1 MKEIILLFESDE
13 IKDETIHSVIVSSHN
28 LAGRAV
34 YLTRLKVGCSKI

>member
-1 MKEIILLFESDE
+1 MKELTLLFESDE
-13 IKDETIHSVIVSSHN
+13 IRSIIVSSHN